1 MTNEQIKAMPVM
13 ARFIRRKYLDGTY
26 SDDTLQLF
34 VDVRYITAEQMEMFQ
49 EDKANMENEN
59 K

>member
-26 SDDTLQLF
+26 NDDTLQLF
-34 VDVRYITAEQMEMFQ
+34 VDV
-49 EDKANMENEN
+49 K
-59 K
+59 